1 MYNAKIKD
9 IEDRISDI
17 IKLATNTTVNAKIN
31 EVKNKVPSITNN
43 LVTSTAGTSVE
54 NKSINVTDLVK
65 DADYDAEIKE
75 IKSKYF
81 TTCDF
86 HKFMND
92 ILKTKITSKK
102 LVNESGLNGKIKTLA
117 WEKKIRDKGGTKSIT
132 RQKRKIINIWFNTF
146 CWSKLLFHWWSI
158 TLLNISNALLY
169 FKKTRRYWKNCVTK
183 I

>member
-1 MYNAKIKD
+1 MITLSVPSGLKSLKSKVDKLDIGKIETTPIDLSKLSNAVKNDVLKQDVYNAKIKD

-31 EVKNKVPSITNN
+31 KVKNKIPSITNN
-43 LVTSTAGTSVE
+43 LATSTAGTSVE
-54 NKSINVTDLVK
+54 NKIINVTDLVK

-92 ILKTKITSKK
+92 ILKTKITAKK
-102 LVNESGLNGKIKTLA
+102 LVNESGSNGKIKTLA
-117 WEKKIRDKGGTKSIT
+117 TEKT
-132 RQKRKIINIWFNTF
+132 N
-146 CWSKLLFHWWSI
+146 
-158 TLLNISNALLY
+158 
-169 FKKTRRYWKNCVTK
+169 
-183 I
+183 